1 MQSWDKFVISVDKKC
16 KIQDF
21 LRDELDFSA
30 RSISR
35 LKREKNILV
44 NGEYKKPTLEVEKD
58 DAITIPIVEQA
69 SEFQGQDLGVDVV
82 YEDFDLV
89 VVDKPPFMVVHPTK
103 SHKEYTLANHM
114 VYYLTSEGQ
123 EARIRFVN
131 RLDMNTSGLVIVA
144 KNAYA
149 HHKLSQ
155 DMSQKQVEKEYYAI
169 VKGIPK
175 EKFGTI
181 DEPIYRETEDSI
193 KRIVDSRGQK
203 SVTHYEVLDSYVGG
217 DGDIVSL
224 LRLKLETGRTHQIRV
239 HMSYIGHPI
248 ISDELYGI
256 LDEELINR
264 QALHARKLVFNQP
277 RLRHEIVIELDLP
290 KDMKNLLE
298 RYEKIDV
305 ANKKLK

>member
-30 RSISR
+30 RSISK

-44 NGEYKKPTLEVEKD
+44 NGEYKKPTIEVEKGD
-58 DAITIPIVEQA
+58 VITIPIIEQA
-69 SEFQGQDLGVDVV
+69 SEFQGQDLGVDIV

-103 SHKEYTLANHM
+103 SHKESTLANHM
-114 VYYLTSEGQ
+114 AYYLKSEGQ

-131 RLDMNTSGLVIVA
+131 RLDMNTSGLVIIA

-169 VKGIPK
+169 VKGLPR

-181 DEPIYRETEDSI
+181 DQPIYRETEDSI
-193 KRIVDSRGQK
+193 KRVVDARGQR
-203 SVTHYEVLDSYVGG
+203 SVTHYEVLASYNGD

-224 LRLKLETGRTHQIRV
+224 LKVNLETGRTHQIRV
-239 HMSYIGHPI
+239 HMAYIGHPI
-248 ISDELYGI
+248 ISDELYGN

-264 QALHARKLVFNQP
+264 QALHARKLIFNQP
-277 RLRHEIVIELDLP
+277 RLRDDIVVELDLP
-290 KDMKNLLE
+290 KDMRNLLE
-298 RYEKIDV
+298 RYEKIDI
-305 ANKKLK
+305 AYKK